1 MTLNN
6 HDRRQHIKE
15 FPGSWHVSEAISSF
29 LFYHASCT
37 TENRQKKNGLDI
49 GEMWPKM
56 AFLFLLVLL
65 HVPASAGSTAAQ
77 TEIREMEISNVLEFW
92 PDCLYIL

>member
-1 MTLNN
+1 MTE
-6 HDRRQHIKE
+6 D
-15 FPGSWHVSEAISSF
+15 SISRSSLALGMCQKLSVASF
-29 LFYHASCT
+29 FIMLAVPQKT
-37 TENRQKKNGLDI
+37 GRKKNGLDI